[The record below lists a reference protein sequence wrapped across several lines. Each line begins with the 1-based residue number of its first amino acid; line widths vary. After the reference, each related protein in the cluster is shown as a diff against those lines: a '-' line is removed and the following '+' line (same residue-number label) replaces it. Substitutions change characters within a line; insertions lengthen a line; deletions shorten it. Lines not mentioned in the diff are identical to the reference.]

1 MIDVKKTKW
10 RIIPYIEKFFYEKP
24 QYLDALRIIDYN
36 AARDIKNYFGF
47 KKKRIFT
54 KVIDLISTPD
64 ELLAQFKK
72 NTKYEI
78 KRAEKDGVRFEI
90 EGNVESYLSFYNA
103 FAKSKKNYKEVPL
116 LKKSDIECLTGNLI
130 ITKAVFENETLVMH
144 SYLIDKYIKR
154 ARLLNTS
161 SLFRYENN
169 IQKKGLIGRANRF
182 LHFQDMVYFRNEG
195 FKIYDM
201 GGYAYNTNDSEKK
214 RISEFK
220 DSFGGEL
227 IEESAYT
234 SLPLYASREIIRL
247 IGIVKDALKWG

>member
-103 FAKSKKNYKEVPL
+103 FAKSKKTI
-116 LKKSDIECLTGNLI
+116 KKC
-130 ITKAVFENETLVMH
+130 H
-144 SYLIDKYIKR
+144 Y
-154 ARLLNTS
+154 
-161 SLFRYENN
+161 
-169 IQKKGLIGRANRF
+169 
-182 LHFQDMVYFRNEG
+182 
-195 FKIYDM
+195 
-201 GGYAYNTNDSEKK
+201 
-214 RISEFK
+214 
-220 DSFGGEL
+220 
-227 IEESAYT
+227 
-234 SLPLYASREIIRL
+234 
-247 IGIVKDALKWG
+247 